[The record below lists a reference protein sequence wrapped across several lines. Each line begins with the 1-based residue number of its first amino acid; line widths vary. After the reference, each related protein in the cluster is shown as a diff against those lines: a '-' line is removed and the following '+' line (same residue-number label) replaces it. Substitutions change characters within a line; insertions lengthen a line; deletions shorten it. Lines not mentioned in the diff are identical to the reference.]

1 MHKYNNQKYKEGN
14 TVPVHV
20 QHMVAQ
26 FMISGKFE
34 RHLNKMRKIYRD
46 KLDYILKRLKP
57 YNTQIKIEGALTGM
71 HFTITVNNG
80 LSMKQCLKN
89 AKKNNLKLKPY
100 HYENYSKVYPKF
112 ILGFGGIKKEELED
126 HVNALIH
133 SLVI

>member
-1 MHKYNNQKYKEGN
+1 
-14 TVPVHV
+14 
-20 QHMVAQ
+20 
-26 FMISGKFE
+26 
-34 RHLNKMRKIYRD
+34 
-46 KLDYILKRLKP
+46 
-57 YNTQIKIEGALTGM
+57 M

-80 LSMKQCLKN
+80 MSMKQCLKN

-100 HYENYSKVYPKF
+100 HYENYSKAYPKF

>member
-1 MHKYNNQKYKEGN
+1 M
-14 TVPVHV
+14 PVHI

-46 KLDYILKRLKP
+46 KLDYILKRLEP

-80 LSMKQCLKN
+80 MSMKQCLKN

-100 HYENYSKVYPKF
+100 HYENYSKAYPKF